1 MPVTEG
7 ADGSDC
13 NSLNPFPGFA
23 RVLLLL
29 LLFFFTSLIWRDEIV
44 LHSVH
49 IRFRDAVIIYVS
61 SDVYFCRFALHQRYT
76 QGQAFSEIQDG
87 VHLSPENRH
96 V

>member
-49 IRFRDAVIIYVS
+49 IRFRDTVIIYVS

>member
-1 MPVTEG
+1 MEVIVTPSIPSLDLPV
-7 ADGSDC
+7 
-13 NSLNPFPGFA
+13 FFF
-23 RVLLLL
+23 
-29 LLFFFTSLIWRDEIV
+29 FFFTSLIWKDEIV

-49 IRFRDAVIIYVS
+49 ICFRDTVIIYVS